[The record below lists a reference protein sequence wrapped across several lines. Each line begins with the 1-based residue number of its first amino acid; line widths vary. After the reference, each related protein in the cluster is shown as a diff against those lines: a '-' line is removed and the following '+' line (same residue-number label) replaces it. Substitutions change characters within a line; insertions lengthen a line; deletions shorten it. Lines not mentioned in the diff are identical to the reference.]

1 MPITPDIAHQLF
13 SIPSGVKV
21 METMNTMD
29 DLGSSVEIER
39 SPLDFNIIPL
49 QRREAIREAADWVG
63 EDRPNRNCSFR
74 GSFIFPGNTETGDG
88 PRFVNY
94 VVRRSSC

>member
-1 MPITPDIAHQLF
+1 
-13 SIPSGVKV
+13 